1 MSSVSGAAGGIAADG
16 GSPEAQAA
24 TQAAEWK
31 SAAGSRTR
39 AAHVRSGRSDMFARS
54 ILDYARQHPAE
65 QVKLLQAGCTG
76 PADDLGLD
84 GTGLDGTGLGSTG
97 LGSTGAGRA
106 SWLDVSV
113 RGIDQDHPLTRKIAR
128 STASQASSV
137 PLVLGDMRTIP
148 LPPRAFDIVGCVHL
162 LDRIEHAELV
172 LDRLV
177 AALRPGGLLLLRF
190 RDRECAAGLLDR
202 MLPQVARRAVWHW
215 LRPQQAGPFPA
226 VYEPLLSA
234 DGMHAYTL
242 ARGLVI
248 AERQTLRDR
257 PRRPGRLAWG
267 APLACRLIAALSRGR
282 LPDDHDDL
290 LYVIRKPENR
300 FARVL

>member
-1 MSSVSGAAGGIAADG
+1 MSSVSGAADGIAASG

-24 TQAAEWK
+24 DWTP
-31 SAAGSRTR
+31 AAGSKVAAAGPR
-39 AAHVRSGRSDMFARS
+39 AGLSDLFARS
-54 ILDYARQHPAE
+54 IRDYARQHPGE
-65 QVKLLQAGCTG
+65 TVKILQAGCTC
-76 PADDLGLD
+76 PAEDLGLD
-84 GTGLDGTGLGSTG
+84 KLR
-97 LGSTGAGRA
+97 AG
-106 SWLDVSV
+106 WLEAAI
-113 RGIDQDHPLTRKIAR
+113 RGIDTDHPLTRAIAQ
-128 STASQASSV
+128 SGASHPAAMS
-137 PLVLGDMRTIP
+137 LVLGDMRTIP
-148 LPPRAFDIVGCVHL
+148 LPPRSFDVVYSAHL

-177 AALRPGGLLLLRF
+177 AALRPGGLLLLRL
-190 RDRECAAGLLDR
+190 RDRDCAAALLDR
-202 MLPQVARRAVWHW
+202 ILPQPARRAIWHW
-215 LRPQQAGPFPA
+215 LRPGQAGPFPA

-234 DGMHAYTL
+234 DGVHAYVL
-242 ARGLVI
+242 ARGLVV

-267 APLACRLIAALSRGR
+267 APLACRLIATLSRGR

>member
-1 MSSVSGAAGGIAADG
+1 MSSVSGAADGIAADG

-24 TQAAEWK
+24 GWTP
-31 SAAGSRTR
+31 AAGSLAR
-39 AAHVRSGRSDMFARS
+39 AAASRGGLSDLFARS
-54 ILDYARQHPAE
+54 IRDYARQHPGE
-65 QVKLLQAGCTG
+65 TVKILQAGCTC
-76 PADDLGLD
+76 PDEDLGLD
-84 GTGLDGTGLGSTG
+84 QLH
-97 LGSTGAGRA
+97 AG
-106 SWLDVSV
+106 WLKAAI
-113 RGIDQDHPLTRKIAR
+113 RGIDQDHPLTRAIAQ
-128 STASQASSV
+128 SGASHPAAMS
-137 PLVLGDMRTIP
+137 LVLGDMRTIP
-148 LPPRAFDIVGCVHL
+148 LPPRSFDIVYSAHL

-190 RDRECAAGLLDR
+190 RDRECAAARLDR
-202 MLPQVARRAVWHW
+202 MLPLPARRAIWHW
-215 LRPQQAGPFPA
+215 LRPGQAGPFPA

-234 DGMHAYTL
+234 DGVHAYVL
-242 ARGLVI
+242 ARGLMV
-248 AERQTLRDR
+248 AERQALRDR

-267 APLACRLIAALSRGR
+267 APLACRLIATLSRGR